1 MPAVGATAVHDPTT
15 VGPLTVVVLQLVAV
29 QLLPAAAATGVQVAT
44 ATGAVLFVLQVVVV

>member
-1 MPAVGATAVHDPTT
+1 MPAVGVTGVHDPTT